1 MRERRRRGGKDG
13 CGRWREIR
21 WTEREK
27 NQTENC
33 QRTETVME
41 AEEAT
46 AEEKEV
52 TFQDSKGKRERG
64 GDSECGRSHL
74 LVWAGVHY
82 LFGLFTRV
90 SV

>member
-1 MRERRRRGGKDG
+1 
-13 CGRWREIR
+13 
-21 WTEREK
+21 
-27 NQTENC
+27 
-33 QRTETVME
+33 ME

-52 TFQDSKGKRERG
+52 TFQDSEGKRESG
-64 GDSECGRSHL
+64 GDSERGRSHL